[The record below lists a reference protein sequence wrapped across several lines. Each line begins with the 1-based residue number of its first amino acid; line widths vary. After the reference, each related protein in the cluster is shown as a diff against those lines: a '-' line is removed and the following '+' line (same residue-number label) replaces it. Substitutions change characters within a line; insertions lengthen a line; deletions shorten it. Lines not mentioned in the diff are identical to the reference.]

1 MNVQYREYQDCDLD
15 IMQKLMLELG
25 YSIEL
30 RELERNIEE
39 IKRRRGIIIVAES

>member
-30 RELERNIEE
+30 RELERNIES